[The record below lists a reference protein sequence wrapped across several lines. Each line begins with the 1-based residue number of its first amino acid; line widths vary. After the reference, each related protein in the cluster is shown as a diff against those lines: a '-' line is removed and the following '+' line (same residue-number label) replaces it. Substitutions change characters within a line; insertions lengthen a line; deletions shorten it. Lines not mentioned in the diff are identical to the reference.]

1 VVTSS
6 FKALQAL
13 EAYVVKNGLK
23 QSQQR
28 VDILKIFFEH
38 AGHLSV
44 DQVTQLLHQKNLQIG
59 AATVYRGLKVL
70 LEAGIVDEK
79 KFGGDKAVYEIAID
93 QQHHD
98 HLICKNCGKI
108 IEFVNEKIEEL
119 QEKVAQK
126 HKFKITSHRLEL
138 FGLCESCQNSNR

>member
-59 AATVYRGLKVL
+59 AAANRRYGRRGIPHHQ
-70 LEAGIVDEK
+70 EDAGADVVRFTWK
-79 KFGGDKAVYEIAID
+79 
-93 QQHHD
+93 
-98 HLICKNCGKI
+98 
-108 IEFVNEKIEEL
+108 
-119 QEKVAQK
+119 
-126 HKFKITSHRLEL
+126 
-138 FGLCESCQNSNR
+138 